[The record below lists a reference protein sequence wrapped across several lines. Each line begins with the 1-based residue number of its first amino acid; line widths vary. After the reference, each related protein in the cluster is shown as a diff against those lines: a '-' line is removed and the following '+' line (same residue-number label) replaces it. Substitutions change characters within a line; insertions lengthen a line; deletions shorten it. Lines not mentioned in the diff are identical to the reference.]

1 MDSVDVTTFS
11 EADGAGTRRIA
22 VTADKPTDPLMAQA
36 SSQPASAASDMRCAE
51 CGAPMAQ
58 DQRYCVECGERR
70 GEPRF
75 PAVIDTSDA
84 AAAQTGP
91 AQRKRSRMSPSS
103 TLIAGVGTLL
113 LALGVG
119 VLIGRSGTSSSGN
132 AGSSVRVVTVGGS
145 GSATTAP
152 SSATGAAGTTSGTAS
167 KSSSTK
173 AAATSTTVKTKA
185 KLPPP
190 TVKVGSKGT
199 GKGYKNGHFTG
210 EFFGS
215 EE

>member
-11 EADGAGTRRIA
+11 EADGVRTRRIA
-22 VTADKPTDPLMAQA
+22 VSADEPNMPSMGHTQAATDA
-36 SSQPASAASDMRCAE
+36 RCAE
-51 CGAPMAQ
+51 CGAPMAS

-75 PAVIDTSDA
+75 PAVIDDA
-84 AAAQTGP
+84 DTAPSPAAVTAG
-91 AQRKRSRMSPSS
+91 RRSRLSPNS
-103 TLIAGVGTLL
+103 TLIAFVGTLL
-113 LALGVG
+113 LAMGVG
-119 VLIGRSGTSSSGN
+119 VLIGRSGSSSPGRD
-132 AGSSVRVVTVGGS
+132 AASGVQVVTVGGS
-145 GSATTAP
+145 GAAAAAP
-152 SSATGAAGTTSGTAS
+152 TGATGTTSSTAAAAA
-167 KSSSTK
+167 KPSSTK
-173 AAATSTTVKTKA
+173 SSTPGASAAKAKA

-190 TVKVGSKGT
+190 TVKVGSTGT